1 MEAQLRQQ
9 ILYLNNEKNQ
19 MTSQI
24 QQISAKLET
33 AHKTIQSLQMSQAS
47 APSTGVPD
55 VQLRQDLANLKMER
69 DRLQSQVNQMS
80 EQLKIAGNA
89 ASGGPTAMEAELRTK
104 NAALSREVEDLKE
117 KIRAEQM
124 KIEDIVAKAQKGTPA
139 APSSNELIETLNIK
153 INSLTAQNKKL
164 QDEIKQLG
172 GTAAPPGL
180 KPIAAP
186 SLTPSAP
193 KIRTMDSGIS
203 KDKEME
209 LNQQINEL
217 RKQVAEKDAQL
228 SQTSKDLIETQTQ
241 IAQIKAAGPQDSSS
255 GNMMNLMQDL
265 QMKIKKLKDQ
275 LRMKDEEIATLK
287 QK

>member
-1 MEAQLRQQ
+1 
-9 ILYLNNEKNQ
+9 
-19 MTSQI
+19 
-24 QQISAKLET
+24 
-33 AHKTIQSLQMSQAS
+33 
-47 APSTGVPD
+47 
-55 VQLRQDLANLKMER
+55 
-69 DRLQSQVNQMS
+69 
-80 EQLKIAGNA
+80 
-89 ASGGPTAMEAELRTK
+89 
-104 NAALSREVEDLKE
+104 
-117 KIRAEQM
+117 M
-124 KIEDIVAKAQKGTPA
+124 KIEDIVDKAQKGTAA

-172 GTAAPPGL
+172 GGATAPGL

-193 KIRTMDSGIS
+193 KIRAIDSGIS
-203 KDKEME
+203 KDKELE

-275 LRMKDEEIATLK
+275 LRVKDEEIATLK